1 MRLGLFKAQAAEKD
15 LVEFI
20 PCKRNATRDPGL
32 ERLGLFKAQA
42 AEKALVEFIPCK

>member
-20 PCKRNATRDPGL
+20 PCKRSATRDPGL